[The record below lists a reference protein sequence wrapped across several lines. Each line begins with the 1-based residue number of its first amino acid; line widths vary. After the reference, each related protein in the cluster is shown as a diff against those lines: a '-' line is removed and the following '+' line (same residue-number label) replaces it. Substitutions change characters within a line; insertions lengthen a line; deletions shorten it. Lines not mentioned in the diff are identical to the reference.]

1 MFFTCSGLFNPRG
14 VYRISLSVKVRFS
27 GKQCVT
33 CMRGNT
39 PTHLYA
45 RDILRRKITFEIQ
58 TLSNADFFA
67 GIPSK
72 GRQNALKSPVE
83 MRR

>member
-1 MFFTCSGLFNPRG
+1 
-14 VYRISLSVKVRFS
+14 
-27 GKQCVT
+27 
-33 CMRGNT
+33 MRGNT

-45 RDILRRKITFEIQ
+45 RDILRTKITFVIQ
-58 TLSNADFFA
+58 TLSNADFFD

>member
-1 MFFTCSGLFNPRG
+1 MFFTCSGLVNLMG
-14 VYRISLSVKVRFS
+14 VYRISLSVKERFS

-39 PTHLYA
+39 LVHVYA
-45 RDILRRKITFEIQ
+45 RDIHRRKITFENE
-58 TLSNADFFA
+58 TLSKADSFA